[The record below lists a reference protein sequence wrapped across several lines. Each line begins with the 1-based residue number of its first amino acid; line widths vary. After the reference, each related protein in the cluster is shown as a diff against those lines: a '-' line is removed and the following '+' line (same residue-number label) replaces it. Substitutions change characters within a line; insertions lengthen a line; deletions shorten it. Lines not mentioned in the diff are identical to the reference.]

1 MFPAE
6 DNVMAKTWMPLS
18 LWPIEVMLASPSAP
32 ARASARRR
40 MALRHTGGATVRP
53 GRDTP
58 LWNQLAA
65 DVRPLLKKRGEKAQL
80 ARLLGLQRQA
90 VNEYFVSGRRMPDA
104 ERTLLLLEWVRLR
117 QSGQKPAW

>member
-1 MFPAE
+1 
-6 DNVMAKTWMPLS
+6 MAHTPLPYS
-18 LWPIEVMLASPSAP
+18 LWPIEFILGGLSDH

-40 MALRHTGGATVRP
+40 LAPRRPGGATIRP

-58 LWNQLAA
+58 LWNQLVA

-117 QSGQKPAW
+117 QAGRKPGW